1 MKKAVYP
8 GSFDPISNGHLD
20 IIKRAS
26 RIFDELHIVIS
37 NNIGKKSTFTTIERC
52 EMIKIVTKQFPN
64 VVVSTYDGLVVNYCK
79 ENGISVIIRGMRNYS
94 DYETEFSLFQFNR
107 DLNPNVETLLM
118 MPTTKNQI
126 VSSSSIKELVKF
138 DADISKYVPKD
149 LVKMITDKIK
159 NA

>member
-37 NNIGKKSTFTTIERC
+37 SNIGKKNTFTTEERC
-52 EMIKIVTKQFPN
+52 EMIKTVTKQFPN
-64 VVVSTYDGLVVNYCK
+64 VVVVVYDGLVVNYCK
-79 ENGISVIIRGMRNYS
+79 ENGVSVIIRGMRNYS